1 MNNFLRMLQITSSI
15 INDITIRTK
24 IKNIFLVTKVKV
36 IYFLSTKHKNKI
48 LVKTRNK
55 NNKLKKI

>member
-1 MNNFLRMLQITSSI
+1 MLQITSSI